1 MIQSVRE
8 LPITLTNNEAFIT
21 FTDDDVRTRSSTCQC
36 GWLQH
41 QEGSPLYQ
49 ILDGGYYEVSFNTNV
64 SSAEAGIVALG
75 LYEDGI
81 LVPRNNR
88 CRNNRSRWGR
98 CQRWI

>member
-21 FTDDDVRTRSSTCQC
+21 FLDDDIRTKSSTCQC

-49 ILDGGYYEVSFNTNV
+49 ILDGGFYEISFNTNI
-64 SSAEAGIVALG
+64 SSAEVGVVALG
-75 LYEDGI
+75 LYQDGI
-81 LVPRNNR
+81 LVPRNN
-88 CRNNRSRWGR
+88 CS
-98 CQRWI
+98 